1 MDRRLFC
8 FGSNQALR
16 ICDELTGEKML
27 SPTTASPGFQVGL
40 FDFDHIPATPL
51 NITGA
56 REITGEREHTDLPNF
71 PGNREYVNFLNFPG
85 LRCTNIT
92 ELTCIIKVRA
102 EQIKLPTYPDCACT
116 IKELKAHSTFQMENV
131 LDLPH
136 GRKSVV
142 VNIKRQRW
150 MCKSCGTTV
159 TQPLDV
165 MTEGRYRMTRRLEEY
180 CGEQALLGTELS
192 LAEETGV
199 SPRTIRSIR
208 LKKVEQLKREIQ
220 LTTPRVLG
228 LDGVRADEHRRRVI
242 FTNIESGEVLDLI
255 KSGNS
260 KSIAER
266 IRAFPGYERIT
277 VVTID
282 MCVTLR
288 AAVRKALGDNV
299 AIVIDVFHIARTAN
313 QSMDKVRNR
322 LFPRVKKKREP
333 GVPDRPRPEPFRK
346 RRADLTKNVK
356 DGTDDETYMKFWYDQ
371 KPELK
376 MAYDLKEG
384 YMEMFDA
391 ASYGRKGLMSAV
403 KAKKFYEQWQEA
415 LPVDEQYKDLLEDFK
430 PILSAM
436 KNWGEFI
443 FNRFDHNFTNAYT
456 ESMNRKVKD
465 ILRESRG
472 CLFETLH
479 AKIVFGTR
487 LRKEK
492 KEARQAEMMA
502 VRPRVKRGPRGG
514 ANSRAVT
521 ARTDWD
527 ALSGRYTLPD
537 LSQRALDFTN

>member
-1 MDRRLFC
+1 
-8 FGSNQALR
+8 
-16 ICDELTGEKML
+16 ML
-27 SPTTASPGFQVGL
+27 SPTHASPGFQVGL
-40 FDFDHIPATPL
+40 FDLTHIPAPPL

-56 REITGEREHTDLPNF
+56 REITGEREHTDLPKF
-71 PGNREYVNFLNFPG
+71 PGNREHVNFLNFPG
-85 LRCTNIT
+85 LTCTEIT

-102 EQIKLPTYPDCACT
+102 EQIKHPTYPDCACK
-116 IKELKAHSTFQMENV
+116 IKEVKAHSPFQMENV

-142 VNIKRQRW
+142 VDIKRQRW

-159 TQPLDV
+159 TQPLDI
-165 MTEGRYRMTRRLEEY
+165 MIEGRYRMTRRLEEY

-208 LKKVEQLKREIQ
+208 QKKVEQLKREIQ
-220 LTTPRVLG
+220 FTTPRVLG

-242 FTNIESGEVLDLI
+242 FTNIEAGEVLDLI
-255 KSGNS
+255 QSGSS

-266 IRAFPGYERIT
+266 IRAFPGYESIA

-288 AAVRKALGDNV
+288 RAVREALGNNV
-299 AIVIDVFHIARTAN
+299 AIVIDVYHIARTAN
-313 QSMDKVRNR
+313 ESMDKVRNR

-346 RRADLTKNVK
+346 RRVQL
-356 DGTDDETYMKFWYDQ
+356 TDDDTKYMKYWFAE
-371 KPELK
+371 KPELEL
-376 MAYDLKEG
+376 AYDLKEG
-384 YMEMFDA
+384 FMEMFDA

-403 KAKKFYEQWQEA
+403 KAKKFYERWQGA
-415 LPVDEQYKDLLEDFK
+415 LPVDEKYKDLLEDFK

-436 KNWGEFI
+436 KNWGEYV
-443 FNRFDHNFTNAYT
+443 FNRFDHHFTNAYT
-456 ESMNRKVKD
+456 ESMNRRVKD

-479 AKIVFGTR
+479 AKIVYGTH

-492 KEARQAEMMA
+492 KEARQAEMMD
-502 VRPRVKRGPRGG
+502 VRPRSTRGPRGG
-514 ANSRAVT
+514 ANGSAVT
-521 ARTDWD
+521 AGTDRG
-527 ALSGRYTLPD
+527 AQSSRYTLPN